1 MYLVIEV
8 GLTQGNYNTTEE
20 SGLVSVCTEVISMT
34 GELECN
40 VTVSFCTTDDSAT
53 SEYSCKSDVDAYSI
67 DSSDGSDYLMQN
79 VELTFY
85 AGSMNKS
92 EVCVNITI
100 IDDTDVECTDV
111 FSVKVNST
119 LSQVMIPSENEMST
133 VTITDDPND
142 GKCGL
147 FCF

>member
-1 MYLVIEV
+1 MLLCGSV
-8 GLTQGNYNTTEE
+8 LLMTLLQ
-20 SGLVSVCTEVISMT
+20 VSTH
-34 GELECN
+34 
-40 VTVSFCTTDDSAT
+40 
-53 SEYSCKSDVDAYSI
+53 KSDVDAYSI
-67 DSSDGSDYLMQN
+67 VSSDGSDYLMEN
-79 VELTFY
+79 VEVTFY
-85 AGSMNKS
+85 AGSMNGS
-92 EVCVNITI
+92 EVCVNLTI

-133 VTITDDPND
+133 VTIADDPND